1 MVQTSFPT
9 LCWYTHEVTIIWIC
23 TRFSVLWETF
33 YTHKAIIEFD
43 YKHTCSLSS
52 VNFLVW
58 RQKNLLKQYYTICIF
73 IGHNFPTPNQWFVQ
87 LQIKWCKRNAMR
99 FLCLILEAW
108 NLARTR
114 GVWVAYQ
121 WGYCLQCEG
130 IDARHVQ
137 WQDGYQEN
145 SLHQDTIL
153 QLP

>member
-1 MVQTSFPT
+1 M
-9 LCWYTHEVTIIWIC
+9 LIC
-23 TRFSVLWETF
+23 SWSYNHMNLYLFHCVVRNLLHTQSNYRVWLQ
-33 YTHKAIIEFD
+33 
-43 YKHTCSLSS
+43 HTCSLSS
-52 VNFLVW
+52 GNVLVW

-73 IGHNFPTPNQWFVQ
+73 IGHNFPTPNQWFVH
-87 LQIKWCKRNAMR
+87 LQIKWCKKNATC

-108 NLARTR
+108 NLARMR

-130 IDARHVQ
+130 IDARHGQ